1 MARGTHYPATN
12 LLDCSHQ
19 SLLPDRKE
27 KSRICALCKTCFST
41 RPLIFVLWNQRGS
54 EQVSFNYK
62 QTTSNCRVWFAGK
75 SHTCLHELHRVRGV
89 LSVNLLSLAFH
100 CLFMD
105 LSIDQSM
112 ELQFILLHA
121 WCLSILPPINSY
133 LSRGLVQRPRERPCM
148 VQRACLALLQTSG
161 RRAVLFFRLG
171 GPKFFSWLCSAH
183 QPLPSREPPRC
194 GC

>member
-54 EQVSFNYK
+54 EQVSFNHK
-62 QTTSNCRVWFAGK
+62 QTTSNCRLWFAGK

-133 LSRGLVQRPRERPCM
+133 LSRGLAQRPGKG
-148 VQRACLALLQTSG
+148 LAWCKG
-161 RRAVLFFRLG
+161 PAWRCFKRRAV
-171 GPKFFSWLCSAH
+171 GPCFFSTWWAQILLLA
-183 QPLPSREPPRC
+183 L
-194 GC
+194 